1 MDNLCQLPYII
12 LLRIMAYLP
21 VDNILNLRLTCQFMY
36 RLTKC
41 KEFYKRI
48 SIDVYFK
55 VKSCDVEMFKSLL
68 EEHGSNLR
76 FKRMYFYNDMNLILP
91 YLSKVEDIWI
101 DTRYLEDICIHCT
114 QIKKLGISLDYLI
127 PDTEKREV
135 DFTFLS
141 KLQKLEELSIGCFKA
156 YGATLC
162 KSTLYDILVNATTIS
177 KIYFI
182 DIYCIA
188 QTNFKKHHCERK
200 LNKLLIKVI
209 KNASH
214 IKEWSLFNIFCSEK
228 VFEFPDDV
236 RSIECRNVNC
246 AVIKNQPYKS
256 IQKLVTRG
264 EDLCSEEFEFVN
276 LKQLELTG
284 DLTYPGLKESAV
296 VCPQLEVLCLR
307 EILDIEKLEPFL
319 SSTLKVLELDTRSCS
334 HDNILKRIMARC
346 TSLSNL
352 TIVDD
357 GWAWLNNFQ
366 ISKLC
371 MKSALDS
378 RPKLKIIFS
387 KFLKNDVVFTLRNF
401 DQATFLFDA
410 ILL

>member
-1 MDNLCQLPYII
+1 MGNLCQLPYII

-21 VDNILNLRLTCQFMY
+21 VDNILNLRLTCQCMY
-36 RLTKC
+36 KLTKC
-41 KEFYKRI
+41 KEFYRRI
-48 SIDVYFK
+48 SVDIYFK
-55 VKSCDVEMFKSLL
+55 VNSRDVEMFKSLL

-91 YLSKVEDIWI
+91 YLSKVEDMWI

-114 QIKKLGISLDYLI
+114 QTKKLAISLDYLV
-127 PDTEKREV
+127 PEAEKREI
-135 DFTFLS
+135 DFSCLS
-141 KLQKLEELSIGCFKA
+141 KLQKLEELTIGSFKA

-177 KIYFI
+177 KICFT

-188 QTNFKKHHCERK
+188 QTNFKKHHCEIK
-200 LNKLLIKVI
+200 LNKLLTKVI

-214 IKEWSLFNIFCSEK
+214 IKEWSLFNVFCSEK
-228 VFEFPDDV
+228 IFEFPYDV

-246 AVIKNQPYKS
+246 AIIKNQPYKS
-256 IQKLVTRG
+256 IQMLVTRG
-264 EDLCSEEFEFVN
+264 EDLCSEKFEFIN

-284 DLTYPGLKESAV
+284 DLTYPGLKGNAV

-307 EILDIEKLEPFL
+307 ELFDIEKLVPFL
-319 SSTLKVLELDTRSCS
+319 SSTLKVLKLDTRSCN
-334 HDNILKRIMARC
+334 HDNILKQIMQRC
-346 TSLSNL
+346 TSLRNL
-352 TIVDD
+352 IIVDD

-371 MKSALDS
+371 MRSVLDS
-378 RPKLKIIFS
+378 LPKLKIIFS

-401 DQATFLFDA
+401 DEATFLFDA

>member
-12 LLRIMAYLP
+12 LLRIMEYLP
-21 VDNILNLRLTCQFMY
+21 VDNILNLRLTCQCMY
-36 RLTKC
+36 NFTKC

-55 VKSCDVEMFKSLL
+55 VKSRDVEMFKNLL
-68 EEHGSNLR
+68 EEYGNKLR

-91 YLSKVEDIWI
+91 YLSKIEDVWI

-114 QIKKLGISLDYLI
+114 QIKKLGLSFDYLV
-127 PDTEKREV
+127 PEAEKREI
-135 DFTFLS
+135 DFTCIS
-141 KLQKLEELSIGCFKA
+141 KLQKLEELTIGCFKA

-162 KSTLYDILVNATTIS
+162 KSTLYDILVNTTTIS
-177 KIYFI
+177 KIYFT

-188 QTNFKKHHCERK
+188 QKNFKKHHCERK
-200 LNKLLIKVI
+200 LNKLLTKVI

-228 VFEFPDDV
+228 IFEFPYDA

-246 AVIKNQPYKS
+246 AIVKNQPYKS
-256 IQKLVTRG
+256 IQKLVTKG
-264 EDLCSEEFEFVN
+264 EDLCSEEFEFIN

-284 DLTYPGLKESAV
+284 DLTYPGLKGNAV
-296 VCPQLEVLCLR
+296 VCPHLEVLSLH
-307 EILDIEKLEPFL
+307 ELFDIEKLESFL
-319 SSTLKVLELDTRSCS
+319 SPTLKVLELDTRSCS
-334 HDNILKRIMARC
+334 HDTILKWIMAKC
-346 TSLSNL
+346 TSLSTL
-352 TIVDD
+352 IIVDD

-371 MKSALDS
+371 MRSVLDS

-387 KFLKNDVVFTLRNF
+387 KFLKNDVVLTMRNF
-401 DQATFLFDA
+401 NEATFLFDA
-410 ILL
+410 VLL